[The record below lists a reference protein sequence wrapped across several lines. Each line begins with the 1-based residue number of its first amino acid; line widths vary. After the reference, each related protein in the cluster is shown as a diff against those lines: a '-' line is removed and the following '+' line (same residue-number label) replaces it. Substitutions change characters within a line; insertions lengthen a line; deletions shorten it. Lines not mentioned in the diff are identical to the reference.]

1 MPLLYFDKLEISS
14 LLIFTFVRS
23 IFISQQRS
31 IYPSKCSERNFD
43 LDLLYFIC
51 FQLDQFELHRK
62 RNNGTRVDLSSAPF
76 NMFFNWNS
84 LNDFDR
90 FNVLRF
96 NVKSVRKRYSISI
109 INHDHYADALIS
121 IKACTLFAFQYSV
134 SLLPLNF
141 SNYLPTLCLLRI
153 KKKKNNRPRINRQLF
168 SSFLLINSILKLKY
182 RGS

>member
-1 MPLLYFDKLEISS
+1 MSLLYFDKLEISS

-23 IFISQQRS
+23 ILFHNKDRS
-31 IYPSKCSERNFD
+31 ILRNVQKGISILIFCTCISFVSN
-43 LDLLYFIC
+43 LINLNFI
-51 FQLDQFELHRK
+51 E
-62 RNNGTRVDLSSAPF
+62 NGTRVDLSSTPF